1 MKVGTMKNSWFVGL
15 IAGMVVIG
23 GCSIAETGAPRTASY
38 VLSEDVRAELGDME
52 TPMLDGKLLTIDEML
67 NYEDI
72 MSIQD
77 GRMLYN
83 GNEGFYSAGIED
95 AGDRKPVKLLEEPV
109 TDVSL
114 NGKKAL
120 YDEGSSTYIL
130 DISTGESKEI
140 LDKSREP
147 YKALLSKDQMMI
159 NRFADAEGRYAAFSY
174 QVGVLY
180 IVDSVGGKVSMIR
193 LEEVLDTKTY
203 SYEHELQ
210 VADGALYMK
219 MAIGDGAKSSLYKIN
234 LEHPRLERIIVR
246 EEYSIGSFHTLAN
259 GSILFDGQYKHED
272 GIYIYDPATA
282 KFTTV
287 ISKRDAD
294 LGRYTYAFS
303 LSPDEK
309 RILIHD
315 VVDKDEISS
324 AELKEG
330 QLLNK
335 ITVMKGYSLHALI
348 WLLAYWNTDEA
359 SFYMKLAYEG
369 GEASSGK
376 VGSIVKFK
384 SIL

>member
-1 MKVGTMKNSWFVGL
+1 MTVGKMKNSWLVGM

-23 GCSIAETGAPRTASY
+23 GCSQAQTGSSLAVSY
-38 VLSEDVRAELGDME
+38 VLSEDVRTELSEVE
-52 TPMLDGKLLTIDEML
+52 TPMLEGKLLTIDEEL
-67 NYEDI
+67 SYEDI

-77 GRMLYN
+77 GRMFYN
-83 GNEGFYSAGIED
+83 RNEGFYSAGIED
-95 AGDRKPVKLLEEPV
+95 GEDRKPVKLLEEPV

-120 YDEGSSTYIL
+120 YDKGSSTYIM
-130 DISTGESKEI
+130 DIATGESKEI
-140 LDKSREP
+140 LDKRREP

-159 NRFADAEGRYAAFSY
+159 NRFADAEGRYAVFST
-174 QVGVLY
+174 QVGVLH
-180 IVDSVGGKVSMIR
+180 IVDSVSGNMSTIR
-193 LEEVLDTKTY
+193 LEEVLDASTY

-210 VADGALYMK
+210 VTDGALYMK
-219 MAIGDGAKSSLYKIN
+219 MSIGEGAQSSLYKIN
-234 LEHPRLERIIVR
+234 LEQPQFERIIVS

-259 GSILFDGQYKHED
+259 GSIIFDGQYKNED
-272 GIYIYDPATA
+272 GIYIYDPATE

-287 ISKRDAD
+287 ISKQDAD

-348 WLLAYWNTDEA
+348 WLLAYWNPDDA
-359 SFYMKLAYEG
+359 SFYVKLAYEG
-369 GEASSGK
+369 GEASLGK

-384 SIL
+384 SN

>member
-1 MKVGTMKNSWFVGL
+1 MKVGKMKNSWLVGM

-23 GCSIAETGAPRTASY
+23 GCSQAQTGSPLAVSY
-38 VLSEDVRAELGDME
+38 VLSEDVRAELSEVE
-52 TPMLDGKLLTIDEML
+52 TPMLEGKLLTIDEDL
-67 NYEDI
+67 SFEDI

-83 GNEGFYSAGIED
+83 RNEGFYSAGIED
-95 AGDRKPVKLLEEPV
+95 GEDRKPVKLLEEPV

-120 YDEGSSTYIL
+120 YDEGFSTYIL
-130 DISTGESKEI
+130 DIGTGESKEI
-140 LDKSREP
+140 LDKRREP

-159 NRFADAEGRYAAFSY
+159 NRFADAEGRYAVFST
-174 QVGVLY
+174 QVGVLH
-180 IVDSVGGKVSMIR
+180 IVDSVSGKMSTIR
-193 LEEVLDTKTY
+193 LEEVLDANTY

-210 VADGALYMK
+210 VTDGALYMK
-219 MAIGDGAKSSLYKIN
+219 MSIGEGAQSSLYKIN
-234 LEHPRLERIIVR
+234 LEQPQFERIIAS

-259 GSILFDGQYKHED
+259 GSIIFDGQYKNED
-272 GIYIYDPATA
+272 GIYIYDPATE

-294 LGRYTYAFS
+294 LSRYTYAFS

-315 VVDKDEISS
+315 LVDKDEISS

-330 QLLNK
+330 KLLNK

-348 WLLAYWNTDEA
+348 WLLAYWNPDDA
-359 SFYMKLAYEG
+359 SFYVKLAYED
-369 GEASSGK
+369 GEAYSGK

-384 SIL
+384 SN

>member
-1 MKVGTMKNSWFVGL
+1 MKVGTMKNSWFVGM
-15 IAGMVVIG
+15 IAAMVVIG
-23 GCSIAETGAPRTASY
+23 GCSIAETGTPRTASY
-38 VLSEDVRAELGDME
+38 VLSEDVRAELGEME
-52 TPMLDGKLLTIDEML
+52 TPMLDGKLLTIDEVL
-67 NYEDI
+67 SFEDI

-83 GNEGFYSAGIED
+83 GNDGFYSVGIED
-95 AGDRKPVKLLEEPV
+95 AGDRKPVKLLEKPV

-114 NGKKAL
+114 NGKKVL

-130 DISTGESKEI
+130 DIATGESKEI

-147 YKALLSKDQMMI
+147 YKALMSKDQMMI
-159 NRFADAEGRYAAFSY
+159 NRFADAEGRYAAFST

-180 IVDSVGGKVSMIR
+180 ILDSVAGKVSTIR

-219 MAIGDGAKSSLYKIN
+219 MAIGDGAQSSLYKIN
-234 LEHPRLERIIVR
+234 LEHPRLERIIAR

-259 GSILFDGQYKHED
+259 GSILFDGQYKDED
-272 GIYIYDPATA
+272 GIYIYDPATE

-287 ISKRDAD
+287 LSKRDAD

-324 AELKEG
+324 AELKGG

-348 WLLAYWNTDEA
+348 WLLAYWNTNEA
-359 SFYMKLAYEG
+359 SFYVKLAYEG

-384 SIL
+384 TIL